1 VCVYIRFNL
10 VLTNLASVVYI
21 TSHEQL
27 HNYLSRC
34 QKSSKPSLLS
44 LPLLSIYHHLKAEIM
59 KVLLIGATGNLGSRL
74 VAALLSHNHR
84 VVAFVRSPKKL
95 ETLLPSS
102 VYCQLEVIQGS
113 VNTPAIKS
121 AILDSKCDAVVN
133 VAGLASL
140 APWAHNGDLPQIF
153 RAVLTAVQEAGAERR
168 QPLRAWF
175 IAGTGVLNYPG
186 TETMLSS
193 L

>member
-1 VCVYIRFNL
+1 
-10 VLTNLASVVYI
+10 
-21 TSHEQL
+21 
-27 HNYLSRC
+27 
-34 QKSSKPSLLS
+34 
-44 LPLLSIYHHLKAEIM
+44 M

-95 ETLLPSS
+95 ESLIPSS
-102 VYCQLEVIQGS
+102 VYCQLDVIQGS

-121 AILDSKCDAVVN
+121 AILDSRCDAVVN

-140 APWAHNGDLPQIF
+140 APWAHSDLPEIF
-153 RAVLTAVQEAGAERR
+153 RAVLTAVHEAGAERG

-175 IAGTGVLNYPG
+175 VAGTGVLNYPG